1 MLFNFNNNKT
11 GVFFMLHILYRFC
24 NQENSKK
31 RPQFFSK
38 KLCLENFIIAFN
50 YVKNEST
57 FHLICDGEIEQ
68 EIVSLTADIATI
80 EQLPSVGNSASFL
93 VALEKS
99 LSFSEQDLIYFVED
113 DYLHCPDSL
122 VKLLDCQ
129 ESIEC
134 DYITLYDHP
143 VRYMPDYELG
153 RDWAVNNETIYLSK
167 SHHWR
172 EVEST
177 CMTFASTS
185 QILKADFS
193 VFEQNIL
200 GRKVPNDRELF
211 RQLQHLGS
219 YQNAVLP
226 ELPRKLVGPI
236 PSLATHCEEPWLA
249 PVISWEDIA
258 YAKK

>member
-1 MLFNFNNNKT
+1 
-11 GVFFMLHILYRFC
+11 MLHILYRFC
-24 NQENSKK
+24 QQENTKK

-38 KLCLENFIIAFN
+38 KRCLESLIRAFE
-50 YVKNEST
+50 YVKDRST
-57 FHLICDGEIEQ
+57 FHFICDGEIDQ
-68 EIVSLTADIATI
+68 EIISLITDIAKI
-80 EQLPSVGNSASFL
+80 ERLPSVGNSVSFWVTL
-93 VALEKS
+93 QKS
-99 LSFSEQDLIYFVED
+99 LSFPEQDLIYFVED

-122 VKLLDCQ
+122 VNLLDCQ

-153 RDWAVNNETIYLSK
+153 KDWAVNKETIYVSK
-167 SHHWR
+167 FHHWR

-185 QILKADFS
+185 RVLKADLP
-193 VFEQNIL
+193 VFKLHVL

-219 YQNAVLP
+219 YQNSALP
-226 ELPRKLVGPI
+226 MLPRRLVGPI

-258 YAKK
+258 YAEK